1 MKSILTV
8 IGQDR
13 VGIIAGVCTKLAENG
28 INVLDINQTVM
39 HGCFT
44 MMMMVEFDETA
55 MNFVEICNMMED
67 YGNSADLTI
76 RLQREDIFSAMH
88 RI

>member
-8 IGQDR
+8 IGSDK
-13 VGIIAGVCTKLAENG
+13 VGIIAGVCTKLAQNN

-44 MMMMVEFDETA
+44 MMMMIDYSASGLSFARVCD
-55 MNFVEICNMMED
+55 IMEE
-67 YGNSADLTI
+67 YGKSEGLTI

>member
-1 MKSILTV
+1 MKSVLTV
-8 IGQDR
+8 IGSDR
-13 VGIIAGVCTKLAENG
+13 VGIIAGVASKLAENG
-28 INVLDINQTVM
+28 LNVLDITQTVM

-44 MMMMVEFDETA
+44 MMMVLDHSA
-55 MNFVEICNMMED
+55 SPLSFVELCDIMEA
-67 YGNSADLTI
+67 YGDSEGLTI